1 MAMEHVG
8 AFTQIWREICKFDD
22 DGGRSFVTVEQV
34 CKWDIPLH
42 ISGICRYIPLVRD
55 GRAGLAGAA
64 PLPT

>member
-34 CKWDIPLH
+34 CKWDIPPH
-42 ISGICRYIPLVRD
+42 ISGIYRYI
-55 GRAGLAGAA
+55 
-64 PLPT
+64 